1 LRAKSAPDSH
11 EDVAKLVAALAIF
24 LLRPILVWT
33 ELKQR
38 LFINACRFEGEA
50 HLNELGVACRHQ
62 LPLEARVLGKLEG
75 QDLLEHEQLSLR
87 PVVTYPIAVELSY
100 MLGVAGIHDDLRNGG
115 LVLKKLEDPQQK
127 YESSLKI
134 HTLRAWYRCSAVR

>member
-1 LRAKSAPDSH
+1 
-11 EDVAKLVAALAIF
+11 
-24 LLRPILVWT
+24 
-33 ELKQR
+33 
-38 LFINACRFEGEA
+38 
-50 HLNELGVACRHQ
+50 
-62 LPLEARVLGKLEG
+62 LGKLEG

-100 MLGVAGIHDDLRNGG
+100 MLGFAGIHDDLRNGG

-134 HTLRAWYRCSAVR
+134 QTLRA